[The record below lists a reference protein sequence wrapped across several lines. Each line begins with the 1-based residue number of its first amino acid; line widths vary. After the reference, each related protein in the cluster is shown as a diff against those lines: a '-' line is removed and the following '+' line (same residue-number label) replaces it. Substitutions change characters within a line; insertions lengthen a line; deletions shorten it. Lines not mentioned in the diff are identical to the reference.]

1 MTTVSVDAGEEDAE
15 PVQRIGPVLDDRE
28 AGLRKQVL
36 CAFDCEFVTVL
47 GVYGFATPKRER
59 QVK

>member
-1 MTTVSVDAGEEDAE
+1 MNACEEDTE
-15 PVQRIGPVLDDRE
+15 PVPRIGPVIDDRE
-28 AGLRKQVL
+28 AGLRKQML

-59 QVK
+59 QVE